1 MLGVLGL
8 LSFSVLC
15 LPSCRKIPSML
26 TQLSSLAR
34 TLYSFLQRAAS
45 NLRGAAYSDSTRSSY
60 ETYYGN
66 ANSIATPWNN
76 LMAGFA
82 ASAH

>member
-1 MLGVLGL
+1 
-8 LSFSVLC
+8 
-15 LPSCRKIPSML
+15 ML
-26 TQLSSLAR
+26 TQLSALAR
-34 TLYSFLQRAAS
+34 TFYSFLQRAAS

-66 ANSIATPWNN
+66 ANSIATPRNN

-82 ASAH
+82 ASLH